1 MRVSAQEVYIVCKGY
16 QARVKKFQ
24 EADHENDPRASN
36 RVPLKMEAVRE
47 KVAGYLQE
55 NGIYK
60 MRRADILEHMQG
72 RLADSRLPTL
82 NEIGTTLRGDF

>member
-1 MRVSAQEVYIVCKGY
+1 M
-16 QARVKKFQ
+16 
-24 EADHENDPRASN
+24 D
-36 RVPLKMEAVRE
+36 AVRE
-47 KVAGYLQE
+47 KVAGYLEE

-82 NEIGTTLRGDF
+82 N